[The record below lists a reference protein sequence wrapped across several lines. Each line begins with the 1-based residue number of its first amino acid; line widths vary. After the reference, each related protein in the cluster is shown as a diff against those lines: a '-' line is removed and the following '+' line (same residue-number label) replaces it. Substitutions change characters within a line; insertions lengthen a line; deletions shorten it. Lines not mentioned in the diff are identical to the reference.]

1 MFKTYHRD
9 LILILNQNVLSY
21 NEEDE
26 VDQRPIISFDIKAQ
40 NSTGQ
45 QTIDIVA
52 QFEQQPDV
60 YLGQGF

>member
-52 QFEQQPDV
+52 QLEQ
-60 YLGQGF
+60 